1 MRTVKHKLKPLTTE
15 QKTKFFAVAYAYQ
28 FEKNYFSDLF
38 SCFSRKT
45 FKQIDD
51 ENIIF
56 NCVNNSFI
64 SIQNQLVKSQYQSVN
79 NLQARAWKMALKEAY
94 ELHVRTYEA
103 QVSVLKDT
111 VNRKIYTFYQDSD
124 LANTI
129 AITLLEN
136 TQEAKQEQGE
146 KLKNESVKSNNVLES
161 SEAKADSTDIEV
173 KQDPLLN
180 FLSYSINYLFYNYS
194 TFKQLEEQFYS
205 KQFTKARVYQRIQ
218 PILQDLLG
226 DSKAVKKEV
235 LTKEQA
241 KTLSQLF
248 EQAMAMQKK
257 EKSNSVIDSDVE
269 DVNLAQLAKLTKL
282 LRYYCHCLVRAIR
295 KFRRFKPIQS
305 QINPTITLDGQSYK
319 LYSKY
324 DGEAA
329 EPKNRWFLDIMSLE
343 KGKRIEGLE
352 LTGFHHAKKIMKHK
366 KYANLTLSFD
376 PVEMVYYAH
385 FTFGTFKNKPK
396 KRKINKKA
404 VKAKSHQAYVS
415 KNKPTS
421 LIVPMATTVGGD
433 FGLTECF
440 TFSDGWVAGRTQRQ
454 ILKDIADSTKDDV
467 AKIQSNSQ
475 KNYFGLEKNNPEN
488 KRNHINNCFNHNS
501 EKNNINTNYR
511 KRQKRYNNHL
521 ENYKYEMVND
531 IIHHFT
537 TDNEYGQY
545 AQYRF
550 SNCKNSEVLNKLT
563 LVFEDLTYT
572 NLGRTKD
579 DKRQINLIK
588 GVLTLLEDKIKLH
601 HLPIEIKYVNPAY
614 TSQSCPSCY
623 YVDRKNRNSRHDSF
637 RCLHCGFTADE
648 DVRYQALTTFT
659 AMSTKSL
666 KSKVIQKA
674 EAITL
679 PSKDDFIAAC
689 NIAERLSVLPN
700 SMKLHQSKIKDLLM
714 EKHEQVK
721 GSCKMFNN
729 IECCEL
735 N

>member
-1 MRTVKHKLKPLTTE
+1 MRTVKHELKPLTTE

-38 SCFSRKT
+38 SRFSRKT

-103 QVSVLKDT
+103 QVAVLKDT

-124 LANTI
+124 LDNTI

-194 TFKQLEEQFYS
+194 TFKQFEEQFYS

-218 PILQDLLG
+218 PVLQDLLG

-241 KTLSQLF
+241 KKLSHLF
-248 EQAMAMQKK
+248 ELAMAMQKK
-257 EKSNSVIDSDVE
+257 EKSKSVIDSEVADI
-269 DVNLAQLAKLTKL
+269 NLAELAKL

-324 DGEAA
+324 DNGNK
-329 EPKNRWFLDIMSLE
+329 KNRWFLDIMSLE
-343 KGKRIEGLE
+343 KGKRVEGLE

-385 FTFGTFKNKPK
+385 FTFKCKIRKLTKNKK
-396 KRKINKKA
+396 SRSKKA
-404 VKAKSHQAYVS
+404 YVL

-421 LIVPMATTVGGD
+421 LTKLTVPTSITVGGD
-433 FGLTECF
+433 FGLTESF
-440 TFSDGWVAGRTQRQ
+440 TFSDGWVAGRTQKK

-467 AKIQSNSQ
+467 AQIQSNSQ

-501 EKNNINTNYR
+501 EKNNINMNYR
-511 KRQKRYNNHL
+511 KRQKRYNSHL

-531 IIHHFT
+531 IVHHFT

-545 AQYRF
+545 AKYGVLAC
-550 SNCKNSEVLNKLT
+550 SNTDKSLKLT

-588 GVLTLLEDKIKLH
+588 GVLTLLEEKIKLY

-623 YVDRKNRNSRHDSF
+623 YVDRKNRNSRHDDF
-637 RCLHCGFTADE
+637 RCLHCGLL
-648 DVRYQALTTFT
+648 RY
-659 AMSTKSL
+659 
-666 KSKVIQKA
+666 
-674 EAITL
+674 
-679 PSKDDFIAAC
+679 
-689 NIAERLSVLPN
+689 RRRRR
-700 SMKLHQSKIKDLLM
+700 
-714 EKHEQVK
+714 
-721 GSCKMFNN
+721 
-729 IECCEL
+729 
-735 N
+735 

>member
-1 MRTVKHKLKPLTTE
+1 MRTVKHKIKPLTTE

-28 FEKNYFSDLF
+28 SEKNYFSDLF
-38 SCFSRKT
+38 SRFSRKT

-103 QVSVLKDT
+103 QVTVLKDT

-124 LANTI
+124 LANFI

-136 TQEAKQEQGE
+136 TQEAQQEQLCKQEQS
-146 KLKNESVKSNNVLES
+146 LKNESVKSNNVLES
-161 SEAKADSTDIEV
+161 SEAKADSTNIEV

-180 FLSYSINYLFYNYS
+180 FLSYSINHLFYNYY

-241 KTLSQLF
+241 KKLSHLF
-248 EQAMAMQKK
+248 ELAMSVQKK
-257 EKSNSVIDSDVE
+257 EKSKSVIDSEVE
-269 DVNLAQLAKLTKL
+269 DVNLAKLTKL
-282 LRYYCHCLVRAIR
+282 FRYCCHCLVRAIS
-295 KFRRFKPIQS
+295 KFRRFKIIQS

-385 FTFGTFKNKPK
+385 FTFGTFKSKTKPK
-396 KRKINKKA
+396 KLNNNKNK
-404 VKAKSHQAYVS
+404 VKAKSHKAYIS
-415 KNKPTS
+415 KNKPTT
-421 LIVPMATTVGGD
+421 LTTLTATTIGTIGGD
-433 FGLTECF
+433 FGLTESF
-440 TFSDGWVAGRTQRQ
+440 TFSDGWVAGRTQKK

-467 AKIQSNSQ
+467 AQIQSNSQ
-475 KNYFGLEKNNPEN
+475 KNYFGLEKNNPEH

-511 KRQKRYNNHL
+511 KRQKRYNSHL

-537 TDNEYGQY
+537 TNNEYGQY
-545 AQYRF
+545 ENYF
-550 SNCKNSEVLNKLT
+550 VSTENNEVLNKLT

-579 DKRQINLIK
+579 DKRQINLIN
-588 GVLTLLEDKIKLH
+588 VVRS
-601 HLPIEIKYVNPAY
+601 VN
-614 TSQSCPSCY
+614 
-623 YVDRKNRNSRHDSF
+623 VIRRKNKIIP
-637 RCLHCGFTADE
+637 FTHWD
-648 DVRYQALTTFT
+648 LTFY
-659 AMSTKSL
+659 
-666 KSKVIQKA
+666 
-674 EAITL
+674 
-679 PSKDDFIAAC
+679 C
-689 NIAERLSVLPN
+689 
-700 SMKLHQSKIKDLLM
+700 
-714 EKHEQVK
+714 
-721 GSCKMFNN
+721 
-729 IECCEL
+729 
-735 N
+735 

>member
-28 FEKNYFSDLF
+28 SEKNYFSDLF
-38 SCFSRKT
+38 SKFSRKT

-64 SIQNQLVKSQYQSVN
+64 SIQNKLVNSQYQSVN

-103 QVSVLKDT
+103 QVALLKDI
-111 VNRKIYTFYQDSD
+111 VHRKIYTFYQDLDISNVSTV
-124 LANTI
+124 LK
-129 AITLLEN
+129 N
-136 TQEAKQEQGE
+136 TQGAKQEQE
-146 KLKNESVKSNNVLES
+146 QSLKNKSVESNNVTES
-161 SEAKADSTDIEV
+161 SESKVDSTDIEV

-180 FLSYSINYLFYNYS
+180 FCIYTINYLFYNYS
-194 TFKQLEEQFYS
+194 TFKQFEEQFYS
-205 KQFTKARVYQRIQ
+205 KKFTKARVYQRIQ

-241 KTLSQLF
+241 KKLSQLF
-248 EQAMAMQKK
+248 ELAMQSK
-257 EKSNSVIDSDVE
+257 SVIDSDVE
-269 DVNLAQLAKLTKL
+269 DGNLAQLAQLAKL

-376 PVEMVYYAH
+376 SVEMAYYAH
-385 FTFGTFKNKPK
+385 FTFESKAKPK
-396 KRKINKKA
+396 KLKNNKK
-404 VKAKSHQAYVS
+404 KAKAKAHQAYVL
-415 KNKPTS
+415 KNKPTA
-421 LIVPMATTVGGD
+421 LPTAIIVGGD
-433 FGLTECF
+433 FGLTESF
-440 TFSDGWVAGRTQRQ
+440 TFSDGWVAGRTQKK

-467 AKIQSNSQ
+467 AQIQSNSQ
-475 KNYFGLEKNNPEN
+475 KNYFGLEKNNPEH

-511 KRQKRYNNHL
+511 KRQKRYNSHL

-531 IIHHFT
+531 IIYHFT

-545 AQYRF
+545 AKYGISACSF
-550 SNCKNSEVLNKLT
+550 SDTDQSITKLT

-588 GVLTLLEDKIKLH
+588 GVLTLLEEKIKLY
-601 HLPIEIKYVNPAY
+601 HLPIEIKYVNPA
-614 TSQSCPSCY
+614 
-623 YVDRKNRNSRHDSF
+623 
-637 RCLHCGFTADE
+637 
-648 DVRYQALTTFT
+648 
-659 AMSTKSL
+659 
-666 KSKVIQKA
+666 
-674 EAITL
+674 
-679 PSKDDFIAAC
+679 
-689 NIAERLSVLPN
+689 
-700 SMKLHQSKIKDLLM
+700 
-714 EKHEQVK
+714 
-721 GSCKMFNN
+721 
-729 IECCEL
+729 
-735 N
+735 

>member
-1 MRTVKHKLKPLTTE
+1 MRTVKHKIKPLTTE

-28 FEKNYFSDLF
+28 SEKNYFSDLF
-38 SCFSRKT
+38 SRFSRKT
-45 FKQIDD
+45 FKKIDD

-103 QVSVLKDT
+103 QVTVLKDT

-124 LANTI
+124 LANFI

-136 TQEAKQEQGE
+136 TQEAQQEQLCKQEQS
-146 KLKNESVKSNNVLES
+146 LKNESVKSNNVLES
-161 SEAKADSTDIEV
+161 SEAKADSTNIEV

-241 KTLSQLF
+241 KKLSHLF
-248 EQAMAMQKK
+248 ELAMSVQKK
-257 EKSNSVIDSDVE
+257 EKSKSVIDSEVE
-269 DVNLAQLAKLTKL
+269 DVNLAELTKL
-282 LRYYCHCLVRAIR
+282 LRYYCHCLVRAIS
-295 KFRRFKPIQS
+295 KFRRFKLIQS

-324 DGEAA
+324 DGEAK
-329 EPKNRWFLDIMSLE
+329 KNRWFLDIMSLE

-385 FTFGTFKNKPK
+385 FTFGTFKSKTKPK
-396 KRKINKKA
+396 KLNNNKNK
-404 VKAKSHQAYVS
+404 VKAKSHKAYIS
-415 KNKPTS
+415 KNKPTT
-421 LIVPMATTVGGD
+421 LTTLTATTIGTIGGD
-433 FGLTECF
+433 FGLTESF
-440 TFSDGWVAGRTQRQ
+440 TFSDGWVVGRTQKK

-467 AKIQSNSQ
+467 AQIQSNSQ
-475 KNYFGLEKNNPEN
+475 KNYFGLEKNNPEH

-511 KRQKRYNNHL
+511 KRQKRYNSHL

-537 TDNEYGQY
+537 TNNEYGQY
-545 AQYRF
+545 ENYF
-550 SNCKNSEVLNKLT
+550 VSTENNEVLNKLT

-579 DKRQINLIK
+579 DKRQINLIN
-588 GVLTLLEDKIKLH
+588 VVRS
-601 HLPIEIKYVNPAY
+601 VN
-614 TSQSCPSCY
+614 
-623 YVDRKNRNSRHDSF
+623 VIRRKNKIIP
-637 RCLHCGFTADE
+637 FT
-648 DVRYQALTTFT
+648 
-659 AMSTKSL
+659 
-666 KSKVIQKA
+666 
-674 EAITL
+674 
-679 PSKDDFIAAC
+679 
-689 NIAERLSVLPN
+689 
-700 SMKLHQSKIKDLLM
+700 H
-714 EKHEQVK
+714 
-721 GSCKMFNN
+721 
-729 IECCEL
+729 
-735 N
+735 

>member
-1 MRTVKHKLKPLTTE
+1 MPISLS
-15 QKTKFFAVAYAYQ
+15 VA
-28 FEKNYFSDLF
+28 KNYFSDLF
-38 SCFSRKT
+38 SKFSRKT

-64 SIQNQLVKSQYQSVN
+64 SIQNQLVKSQYQSIN

-94 ELHVRTYEA
+94 DLHVRTYEA
-103 QVSVLKDT
+103 QVALLKDT
-111 VNRKIYTFYQDSD
+111 VNRKIYTFYQDSN

-129 AITLLEN
+129 TITLLEN
-136 TQEAKQEQGE
+136 TQEQGE
-146 KLKNESVKSNNVLES
+146 KLKNESVQSNNVLES
-161 SEAKADSTDIEV
+161 SEAKADSTNIEV

-180 FLSYSINYLFYNYS
+180 FLSYSINHLFYNYY

-241 KTLSQLF
+241 KKLSHLF
-248 EQAMAMQKK
+248 ELAMSVQKK
-257 EKSNSVIDSDVE
+257 EKSKSVIDSEVE
-269 DVNLAQLAKLTKL
+269 DVNLAELTKL
-282 LRYYCHCLVRAIR
+282 LRYYCHCLVRAIS
-295 KFRRFKPIQS
+295 KFRRFKIIQS

-324 DGEAA
+324 DGEAK
-329 EPKNRWFLDIMSLE
+329 KNRWFLDIMSLE

-376 PVEMVYYAH
+376 PVEMAYYAH
-385 FTFGTFKNKPK
+385 FTFKCKVRKLTKNKKSCSK
-396 KRKINKKA
+396 KT
-404 VKAKSHQAYVS
+404 HVS

-421 LIVPMATTVGGD
+421 LTVPMATTVGGD

-467 AKIQSNSQ
+467 AQIQANSQ

-511 KRQKRYNNHL
+511 KRQKRYNSWL
-521 ENYKYEMVND
+521 ENYKHQMAND

-545 AQYRF
+545 AKYSC
-550 SNCKNSEVLNKLT
+550 SNCENNEALTKLT

-579 DKRQINLIK
+579 DKRQINLIN
-588 GVLTLLEDKIKLH
+588 V
-601 HLPIEIKYVNPAY
+601 
-614 TSQSCPSCY
+614 
-623 YVDRKNRNSRHDSF
+623 
-637 RCLHCGFTADE
+637 
-648 DVRYQALTTFT
+648 VR
-659 AMSTKSL
+659 SL
-666 KSKVIQKA
+666 NVI
-674 EAITL
+674 
-679 PSKDDFIAAC
+679 
-689 NIAERLSVLPN
+689 RR
-700 SMKLHQSKIKDLLM
+700 SKIK
-714 EKHEQVK
+714 
-721 GSCKMFNN
+721 
-729 IECCEL
+729 
-735 N
+735 

>member
-38 SCFSRKT
+38 SRFSRKT

-64 SIQNQLVKSQYQSVN
+64 SIQNKLVNSQYQSVN

-103 QVSVLKDT
+103 QVALLKDI

-124 LANTI
+124 LAN
-129 AITLLEN
+129 AITLLDN
-136 TQEAKQEQGE
+136 TQGAKQEQ
-146 KLKNESVKSNNVLES
+146 KQNLKNESVKSNNVLES

-194 TFKQLEEQFYS
+194 TFKQFEEQFYS
-205 KQFTKARVYQRIQ
+205 KKFTKARVYQRIQ
-218 PILQDLLG
+218 PILQDLL
-226 DSKAVKKEV
+226 DDKKAVKKEV

-241 KTLSQLF
+241 KKLSQLF
-248 EQAMAMQKK
+248 ALAIPVQKK
-257 EKSNSVIDSDVE
+257 EKSKSVIDSDVE
-269 DVNLAQLAKLTKL
+269 DVNLAQLAKL

-295 KFRRFKPIQS
+295 KFRRFKIIQT
-305 QINPTITLDGQSYK
+305 QINPTITLDGESYK

-324 DGEAA
+324 DEA
-329 EPKNRWFLDIMSLE
+329 EKKNRWFLDVMSLE
-343 KGKRIEGLE
+343 KGKRIESLE

-376 PVEMVYYAH
+376 PVEMTYYAH
-385 FTFGTFKNKPK
+385 FTFKSKAKPK
-396 KRKINKKA
+396 KLNTNKKK
-404 VKAKSHQAYVS
+404 VKSKSHQAYVS
-415 KNKPTS
+415 KNKLTATIALPTAQTK
-421 LIVPMATTVGGD
+421 LTVPTATTVGGD
-433 FGLTECF
+433 FGLTESF
-440 TFSDGWVAGRTQRQ
+440 TFSDGWVAGRIQKK
-454 ILKDIADSTKDDV
+454 ILKYIADSTKDDV
-467 AKIQSNSQ
+467 AQIQSNSQ
-475 KNYFGLEKNNPEN
+475 KNYFGLEKNNPEH

-511 KRQKRYNNHL
+511 KRQKRYNSHL
-521 ENYKYEMVND
+521 DNYQHQMVND
-531 IIHHFT
+531 IINHFT

-545 AQYRF
+545 TKYTNYGVLAC
-550 SNCKNSEVLNKLT
+550 SNTDKALTKLT

-588 GVLTLLEDKIKLH
+588 GVLRLLEEKIKLY

-623 YVDRKNRNSRHDSF
+623 YVDRKNRNSQHDSF

-648 DVRYQALTTFT
+648 DVRYRALTEVVKETF
-659 AMSTKSL
+659 
-666 KSKVIQKA
+666 
-674 EAITL
+674 L

-700 SMKLHQSKIKDLLM
+700 STKLHQRKIKDLLM
-714 EKHEQVK
+714 EKHEQIK
-721 GSCKMFNN
+721 GSCKMFDSR
-729 IECCEL
+729 
-735 N
+735 

>member
-1 MRTVKHKLKPLTTE
+1 MRTVKHELKPLTTE

-28 FEKNYFSDLF
+28 SEKNYFSDLF
-38 SCFSRKT
+38 SKFSRKT

-64 SIQNQLVKSQYQSVN
+64 SIQNQLVKSQYQSIN

-94 ELHVRTYEA
+94 DLHVRTYEA
-103 QVSVLKDT
+103 QVALLKDT
-111 VNRKIYTFYQDSD
+111 VNRKIYTFYQDSN

-129 AITLLEN
+129 TITLLEN
-136 TQEAKQEQGE
+136 TQEQGE
-146 KLKNESVKSNNVLES
+146 KLKNESVQSNNVLES
-161 SEAKADSTDIEV
+161 SEAKADSTNIEV

-180 FLSYSINYLFYNYS
+180 FLSYSINHLFYNYY

-241 KTLSQLF
+241 KKLSHLF
-248 EQAMAMQKK
+248 ELAMSVQKK
-257 EKSNSVIDSDVE
+257 EKSKSVIDSEVE
-269 DVNLAQLAKLTKL
+269 DVNLAELTKL
-282 LRYYCHCLVRAIR
+282 LRYYCHCLVRAIS
-295 KFRRFKPIQS
+295 KFRRFKIIQS

-324 DGEAA
+324 DGEAK
-329 EPKNRWFLDIMSLE
+329 KNRWFLDIMSLE

-385 FTFGTFKNKPK
+385 FTFECKVWKPIKNKKSCSK
-396 KRKINKKA
+396 KK
-404 VKAKSHQAYVS
+404 HVS
-415 KNKPTS
+415 KNK
-421 LIVPMATTVGGD
+421 LTTLTAQTETPIGTIGGD
-433 FGLTECF
+433 FGLTESF
-440 TFSDGWVAGRTQRQ
+440 TFSDGWVAGRTQRK

-467 AKIQSNSQ
+467 AQIQSNSQ

-511 KRQKRYNNHL
+511 KRQKRYNSHL
-521 ENYKYEMVND
+521 ENYKYQMVND

-545 AQYRF
+545 AKYSF
-550 SNCKNSEVLNKLT
+550 SNCENSEVLNKLT

-588 GVLTLLEDKIKLH
+588 GVLTLLEEKIKLY

-623 YVDRKNRNSRHDSF
+623 YVDRKNRKSRHDDF
-637 RCLHCGFTADE
+637 RCLHCGFTANE
-648 DVRYQALTTFT
+648 DVRYQALTTVVKR
-659 AMSTKSL
+659 S
-666 KSKVIQKA
+666 
-674 EAITL
+674 EAIML

-700 SMKLHQSKIKDLLM
+700 SMKLHQRKIKDLLM

-721 GSCKMFNN
+721 GSCKMFT
-729 IECCEL
+729 CKH
-735 N
+735 

>member
-1 MRTVKHKLKPLTTE
+1 MRTVKHKIKPLTTE

-28 FEKNYFSDLF
+28 SEKNYFSDLF
-38 SCFSRKT
+38 SKFSRKT

-56 NCVNNSFI
+56 NCVNNNFI

-103 QVSVLKDT
+103 QVALLKDI
-111 VNRKIYTFYQDSD
+111 VHRKIYTFYQDTYLD
-124 LANTI
+124 NAIT
-129 AITLLEN
+129 ITLLEIIQG
-136 TQEAKQEQGE
+136 TKQEQE
-146 KLKNESVKSNNVLES
+146 QSLKNESVKSNNVLES

-194 TFKQLEEQFYS
+194 TFKQFEEQFYS

-218 PILQDLLG
+218 PVLQDLLG

-241 KTLSQLF
+241 KKLSHLF
-248 EQAMAMQKK
+248 ELAMSVQKK
-257 EKSNSVIDSDVE
+257 EKSKSVIDSDVE
-269 DVNLAQLAKLTKL
+269 DVNLAQLAQLAKL

-295 KFRRFKPIQS
+295 KFRRFKIIQS

-324 DGEAA
+324 DNENK
-329 EPKNRWFLDIMSLE
+329 KNRWFLDIMSLE

-376 PVEMVYYAH
+376 SVEMAYYAH
-385 FTFGTFKNKPK
+385 FTFKSKAKPK
-396 KRKINKKA
+396 KLKNNKKKA
-404 VKAKSHQAYVS
+404 KAKSHQTYVS

-421 LIVPMATTVGGD
+421 LTATTIGGD
-433 FGLTECF
+433 FGLTESF
-440 TFSDGWVAGRTQRQ
+440 TFSDGWVAGRTQKK

-467 AKIQSNSQ
+467 AQIQSNSQ
-475 KNYFGLEKNNPEN
+475 KNYFGLEKNNPEH

-511 KRQKRYNNHL
+511 KRQKRYNSHL

-531 IIHHFT
+531 IIYHFT

-545 AQYRF
+545 AKYGISACSCSDTDQ
-550 SNCKNSEVLNKLT
+550 SITKLT

-588 GVLTLLEDKIKLH
+588 GVLTLLEEKIKLY

-623 YVDRKNRNSRHDSF
+623 YVDRKNRKSRHDDF
-637 RCLHCGFTADE
+637 RCLHCGFTANE
-648 DVRYQALTTFT
+648 DVRYRALTTVVQRVESSNEPL
-659 AMSTKSL
+659 AAL
-666 KSKVIQKA
+666 
-674 EAITL
+674 L

-700 SMKLHQSKIKDLLM
+700 SMKLHQRKIKDLLM

-721 GSCKMFNN
+721 GSCKMFDSR
-729 IECCEL
+729 
-735 N
+735 

>member
-1 MRTVKHKLKPLTTE
+1 MRTVKHELKPLTTE

-38 SCFSRKT
+38 SRFSRKT
-45 FKQIDD
+45 FKQIND

-64 SIQNQLVKSQYQSVN
+64 SIQNQLVNSQYQSVN

-94 ELHVRTYEA
+94 DLHVRTYEA
-103 QVSVLKDT
+103 QVALLKDI
-111 VNRKIYTFYQDSD
+111 VHRKIYTFYQDFD
-124 LANTI
+124 LTN

-136 TQEAKQEQGE
+136 TQGAKQEQE
-146 KLKNESVKSNNVLES
+146 QSLKNESVNNVLES

-173 KQDPLLN
+173 KQSPLLN

-218 PILQDLLG
+218 PICQDLL
-226 DSKAVKKEV
+226 DDKKAVKKEV

-241 KTLSQLF
+241 KKLSQLF
-248 EQAMAMQKK
+248 ELAMSVQKK

-269 DVNLAQLAKLTKL
+269 DVNLAQLARL

-324 DGEAA
+324 DNENK
-329 EPKNRWFLDIMSLE
+329 KNRWFLDIMSLE

-352 LTGFHHAKKIMKHK
+352 LTGFHHAKKIMKYK

-376 PVEMVYYAH
+376 PVEMVYYTH
-385 FTFGTFKNKPK
+385 FTFGTFE
-396 KRKINKKA
+396 RKVRKLNKKSRS
-404 VKAKSHQAYVS
+404 KKAYVS
-415 KNKPTS
+415 KNKPTA
-421 LIVPMATTVGGD
+421 LPTTLTTIGGD

-440 TFSDGWVAGRTQRQ
+440 TFSDGWIAGRTQRK
-454 ILKDIADSTKDDV
+454 ILKYIADSTKDDV
-467 AKIQSNSQ
+467 AQIQLNSQ
-475 KNYFGLEKNNPEN
+475 KNYFGLEKNNPEH

-511 KRQKRYNNHL
+511 KRQKRYNSHL
-521 ENYKYEMVND
+521 ENYKYQMVND

-545 AQYRF
+545 AKYGVLAC
-550 SNCKNSEVLNKLT
+550 SNTDKSLKLT

-588 GVLTLLEDKIKLH
+588 GVLTLLEEKIKLY

-648 DVRYQALTTFT
+648 DVRYRALTTVVKRAGVET
-659 AMSTKSL
+659 PVMLA
-666 KSKVIQKA
+666 A
-674 EAITL
+674 PL

-689 NIAERLSVLPN
+689 NIAERISVLPN
-700 SMKLHQSKIKDLLM
+700 SMKLHQRKIKDLLM
-714 EKHEQVK
+714 KKHEQIK
-721 GSCKMFNN
+721 GSCKMFDSR
-729 IECCEL
+729 
-735 N
+735 

>member
-1 MRTVKHKLKPLTTE
+1 MRAVKHKIKPLNVE

-28 FEKNYFSDLF
+28 SEKNYFSDLF
-38 SCFSRKT
+38 SKFSRKT
-45 FKQIDD
+45 FKQIND

-56 NCVNNSFI
+56 NCVNNNFI

-103 QVSVLKDT
+103 QVALLKDI
-111 VNRKIYTFYQDSD
+111 VHRKIYTFYQDLDISNVSTV
-124 LANTI
+124 LK
-129 AITLLEN
+129 N
-136 TQEAKQEQGE
+136 TQGAKQEQE
-146 KLKNESVKSNNVLES
+146 QSLKNKSVESNNVTES
-161 SEAKADSTDIEV
+161 SESKVDSTDIEV

-180 FLSYSINYLFYNYS
+180 FCIYTINYLFYNYS
-194 TFKQLEEQFYS
+194 TFKQFEEQFYS
-205 KQFTKARVYQRIQ
+205 KKFTKARVYQRIQ

-226 DSKAVKKEV
+226 TSKAVKKEV

-241 KTLSQLF
+241 KKLSLLF
-248 EQAMAMQKK
+248 EQAMFMQKK

-269 DVNLAQLAKLTKL
+269 DVNLAQLAKLAKL

-295 KFRRFKPIQS
+295 KFRRFKIIQS

-324 DGEAA
+324 DNENK
-329 EPKNRWFLDIMSLE
+329 KNRWFLDIMSLE

-376 PVEMVYYAH
+376 SVEMAYYAH
-385 FTFGTFKNKPK
+385 FTFKSKAKPK
-396 KRKINKKA
+396 KLKNNKKK
-404 VKAKSHQAYVS
+404 VKAKSKSHQTYVS

-421 LIVPMATTVGGD
+421 LTTQTKLTTLTATTIGTIGGD
-433 FGLTECF
+433 FGLTESF
-440 TFSDGWVAGRTQRQ
+440 TFSDGWVAGRTQKK

-467 AKIQSNSQ
+467 AQIQSNSQ

-511 KRQKRYNNHL
+511 KRQKRYNSHL

-531 IIHHFT
+531 IIYHFT

-545 AQYRF
+545 AKYGISACSCSDTDQ
-550 SNCKNSEVLNKLT
+550 SITKLT

-572 NLGRTKD
+572 NLGKTKD

-588 GVLTLLEDKIKLH
+588 GVLTLLEEKIKLY

-623 YVDRKNRNSRHDSF
+623 YVDRKNRKSRHDDF
-637 RCLHCGFTADE
+637 RCLHCGFTANE
-648 DVRYQALTTFT
+648 DVRYRVLTEVVKRTGVET
-659 AMSTKSL
+659 PATL
-666 KSKVIQKA
+666 A
-674 EAITL
+674 APL

-700 SMKLHQSKIKDLLM
+700 STKLHQSKIKDLLM

-721 GSCKMFNN
+721 GSCKMFT
-729 IECCEL
+729 CKH
-735 N
+735 

>member
-1 MRTVKHKLKPLTTE
+1 
-15 QKTKFFAVAYAYQ
+15 
-28 FEKNYFSDLF
+28 
-38 SCFSRKT
+38 
-45 FKQIDD
+45 
-51 ENIIF
+51 
-56 NCVNNSFI
+56 
-64 SIQNQLVKSQYQSVN
+64 
-79 NLQARAWKMALKEAY
+79 MALKEAY

-103 QVSVLKDT
+103 QVAVLKDT

-136 TQEAKQEQGE
+136 TQEAQQEQGE
-146 KLKNESVKSNNVLES
+146 KLKNKSVKSNNVLES

-241 KTLSQLF
+241 KKLSHLF
-248 EQAMAMQKK
+248 ELAMSVQKK
-257 EKSNSVIDSDVE
+257 EKSKSVIDFDVE
-269 DVNLAQLAKLTKL
+269 DVNLAQLAKL

-295 KFRRFKPIQS
+295 KFRRFKLIQS

-324 DGEAA
+324 DNENK
-329 EPKNRWFLDIMSLE
+329 KNRWFLDIMSLE

-385 FTFGTFKNKPK
+385 FTFGTFKSKAKPK

-415 KNKPTS
+415 KNKPTT
-421 LIVPMATTVGGD
+421 LTVPTAITVGGD
-433 FGLTECF
+433 FGLTESF
-440 TFSDGWVAGRTQRQ
+440 TFSDGWVAGRTQKK

-467 AKIQSNSQ
+467 AQIQSNSQ

-511 KRQKRYNNHL
+511 KRQKRYNSHL

-545 AQYRF
+545 AKYGVLAC
-550 SNCKNSEVLNKLT
+550 SNTDKSLKLT

-588 GVLTLLEDKIKLH
+588 GVLTLLEEKIKLY

-623 YVDRKNRNSRHDSF
+623 YVDRKNRKSRHDDF

-648 DVRYQALTTFT
+648 DVRYRALTTVVKRAGVET
-659 AMSTKSL
+659 PATL
-666 KSKVIQKA
+666 A
-674 EAITL
+674 TPL

-700 SMKLHQSKIKDLLM
+700 STKLHQSKIKDLLM

-721 GSCKMFNN
+721 GSCKMFT
-729 IECCEL
+729 CEH
-735 N
+735 

>member
-1 MRTVKHKLKPLTTE
+1 MLISLS
-15 QKTKFFAVAYAYQ
+15 VA
-28 FEKNYFSDLF
+28 KNYFSDLF
-38 SCFSRKT
+38 SRFSRKT

-64 SIQNQLVKSQYQSVN
+64 SIQNKLVNSQYQSVN

-94 ELHVRTYEA
+94 ELHVRTYES
-103 QVSVLKDT
+103 QVALLKDI
-111 VNRKIYTFYQDSD
+111 VHRKIYTFYQDSD

-136 TQEAKQEQGE
+136 TQETKQEQE
-146 KLKNESVKSNNVLES
+146 QSLKNESVNNVLES

-205 KQFTKARVYQRIQ
+205 KKFTKARVYQRIQ

-241 KTLSQLF
+241 KKLSQLF
-248 EQAMAMQKK
+248 ELAMSVQKK
-257 EKSNSVIDSDVE
+257 EKSKSVIDSEIE
-269 DVNLAQLAKLTKL
+269 DINLTQLAQLAKL

-324 DGEAA
+324 DGEAK
-329 EPKNRWFLDIMSLE
+329 KNRWFLDSMSLE

-385 FTFGTFKNKPK
+385 FTFGTFKSKAKPK
-396 KRKINKKA
+396 KLKNNKKK
-404 VKAKSHQAYVS
+404 VKAKSKSHQTYVS

-421 LIVPMATTVGGD
+421 LTTLTATTIGTIGGD
-433 FGLTECF
+433 FGLTESF
-440 TFSDGWVAGRTQRQ
+440 TFSDGWVAGRIQKK

-467 AKIQSNSQ
+467 AQIQSNSQ

-511 KRQKRYNNHL
+511 KRQKRYNSHL

-545 AQYRF
+545 AKYGVLAC
-550 SNCKNSEVLNKLT
+550 SNTDKSLTKLT

-579 DKRQINLIK
+579 DKRQINLIN
-588 GVLTLLEDKIKLH
+588 V
-601 HLPIEIKYVNPAY
+601 
-614 TSQSCPSCY
+614 
-623 YVDRKNRNSRHDSF
+623 
-637 RCLHCGFTADE
+637 
-648 DVRYQALTTFT
+648 VR
-659 AMSTKSL
+659 SL
-666 KSKVIQKA
+666 NVI
-674 EAITL
+674 
-679 PSKDDFIAAC
+679 
-689 NIAERLSVLPN
+689 RR
-700 SMKLHQSKIKDLLM
+700 SKIK
-714 EKHEQVK
+714 
-721 GSCKMFNN
+721 
-729 IECCEL
+729 
-735 N
+735 

>member
-1 MRTVKHKLKPLTTE
+1 MRTVKHELKPLTTE

-38 SCFSRKT
+38 SRFSRKT

-103 QVSVLKDT
+103 QVTVLKDT

-124 LANTI
+124 LD
-129 AITLLEN
+129 ITLLEN

-194 TFKQLEEQFYS
+194 TFKQFEEQFYS

-248 EQAMAMQKK
+248 ELAMQSK
-257 EKSNSVIDSDVE
+257 SVIDSEVADI
-269 DVNLAQLAKLTKL
+269 NLAELTKL

-324 DGEAA
+324 DDEAK
-329 EPKNRWFLDIMSLE
+329 KNRWFLDIMSLE

-376 PVEMVYYAH
+376 PVEMAYYAH
-385 FTFGTFKNKPK
+385 FTFGTFERKVRKLTKNKKSRSK
-396 KRKINKKA
+396 KT
-404 VKAKSHQAYVS
+404 YVS

-421 LIVPMATTVGGD
+421 LTTQTATPIGTIGGD

-440 TFSDGWVAGRTQRQ
+440 TFSDGWIAGRTQRQ
-454 ILKDIADSTKDDV
+454 ILKHIADSTKDDV
-467 AKIQSNSQ
+467 AQIQSNSQ
-475 KNYFGLEKNNPEN
+475 KNYFGLEKNNPEH

-511 KRQKRYNNHL
+511 KRQKRYNSHL

-545 AQYRF
+545 TQYTNYGV
-550 SNCKNSEVLNKLT
+550 STKNNEVLNKLT

-588 GVLTLLEDKIKLH
+588 GVLTLLEEKIKLYN
-601 HLPIEIKYVNPAY
+601 LPIEIKYVNPAY

-623 YVDRKNRNSRHDSF
+623 YVDRKNRKSRHDDFS
-637 RCLHCGFTADE
+637 
-648 DVRYQALTTFT
+648 V
-659 AMSTKSL
+659 AMSSLRFAAPPQTK
-666 KSKVIQKA
+666 
-674 EAITL
+674 TL
-679 PSKDDFIAAC
+679 GI
-689 NIAERLSVLPN
+689 ER
-700 SMKLHQSKIKDLLM
+700 
-714 EKHEQVK
+714 
-721 GSCKMFNN
+721 
-729 IECCEL
+729 
-735 N
+735 

>member
-1 MRTVKHKLKPLTTE
+1 MRTVKHKIKPLTTE

-38 SCFSRKT
+38 SLFSRKT

-79 NLQARAWKMALKEAY
+79 NLQARTWKMALKEAY

-103 QVSVLKDT
+103 QVALLKDI
-111 VNRKIYTFYQDSD
+111 VHRKIYTFYRDSD
-124 LANTI
+124 LDNAI

-136 TQEAKQEQGE
+136 TQGTKQEQLCKQE
-146 KLKNESVKSNNVLES
+146 QKQSLKNESVNNVLES

-173 KQDPLLN
+173 EQNPLLN
-180 FLSYSINYLFYNYS
+180 FLTYTINHLFYNYS

-205 KQFTKARVYQRIQ
+205 KQFTKARIYQRIQ

-241 KTLSQLF
+241 KKLSQLF
-248 EQAMAMQKK
+248 ELAMQSK
-257 EKSNSVIDSDVE
+257 SVIDSEVADI
-269 DVNLAQLAKLTKL
+269 NLAELAKL

-295 KFRRFKPIQS
+295 KFRRFKIIQS

-376 PVEMVYYAH
+376 PVEMAYYAH
-385 FTFGTFKNKPK
+385 FTFGTFERKVRKLTKNKKSRSK
-396 KRKINKKA
+396 KT
-404 VKAKSHQAYVS
+404 YVS

-421 LIVPMATTVGGD
+421 LTATTIGTIGGD
-433 FGLTECF
+433 FGLTESF

-467 AKIQSNSQ
+467 AQIQSNSQ
-475 KNYFGLEKNNPEN
+475 KNYFGLEKNNPEH

-511 KRQKRYNNHL
+511 KRQKRYNSHL

-545 AQYRF
+545 AKYGVLAC
-550 SNCKNSEVLNKLT
+550 SNTDKSLTKLT

-588 GVLTLLEDKIKLH
+588 GVLTLLEEKIKLY

-623 YVDRKNRNSRHDSF
+623 YVDRKNRKSRHDDF
-637 RCLHCGFTADE
+637 RCLHCGFTANE
-648 DVRYQALTTFT
+648 DVRYRVLTEVVKRTGVET
-659 AMSTKSL
+659 PATL
-666 KSKVIQKA
+666 A
-674 EAITL
+674 APL

-700 SMKLHQSKIKDLLM
+700 STKLHQSKIKDLLM

-721 GSCKMFNN
+721 GSCKMFVQSN
-729 IECCEL
+729 IECC
-735 N
+735 

>member
-28 FEKNYFSDLF
+28 SEKNYFSDLF
-38 SCFSRKT
+38 SHFSRKN
-45 FKQIDD
+45 FKQIDN

-56 NCVNNSFI
+56 NCVNNNFI
-64 SIQNQLVKSQYQSVN
+64 SIQNKLVNSQYQSVN

-103 QVSVLKDT
+103 QVALLKDI

-124 LANTI
+124 LDNTI
-129 AITLLEN
+129 VITLLED
-136 TQEAKQEQGE
+136 TQGTQQERDQ

-194 TFKQLEEQFYS
+194 TFKQFEEQFYS

-226 DSKAVKKEV
+226 DSKAVKKDV

-241 KTLSQLF
+241 KKLSQLF
-248 EQAMAMQKK
+248 ELAILMQNK
-257 EKSNSVIDSDVE
+257 EKSKSVIDIDVE
-269 DVNLAQLAKLTKL
+269 DITLAQLAKL

-324 DGEAA
+324 DGEAK
-329 EPKNRWFLDIMSLE
+329 KNRWFLDIMSLE

-376 PVEMVYYAH
+376 PVEMAYYAH

-396 KRKINKKA
+396 KRKINKKT

-421 LIVPMATTVGGD
+421 LTAQTATTVGGD

-440 TFSDGWVAGRTQRQ
+440 TFSDGWVAGRTQRK

-467 AKIQSNSQ
+467 AQIQSNSQ

-511 KRQKRYNNHL
+511 KRQKRYNSHL
-521 ENYKYEMVND
+521 DNYKYQMVND

-537 TDNEYGQY
+537 TDNEYGRY
-545 AQYRF
+545 AKYSF
-550 SNCKNSEVLNKLT
+550 SNSENSEILNKLT

-588 GVLTLLEDKIKLH
+588 GVLTLLEEKIKLY

-623 YVDRKNRNSRHDSF
+623 YVDRKNRKSRHDDF
-637 RCLHCGFTADE
+637 RCLHCGFTANE
-648 DVRYQALTTFT
+648 DVRYRALTEVV
-659 AMSTKSL
+659 KR
-666 KSKVIQKA
+666 A
-674 EAITL
+674 EAITF

-700 SMKLHQSKIKDLLM
+700 STKLHQSKIKDLLM
-714 EKHEQVK
+714 EKHEQIK
-721 GSCKMFNN
+721 GSCKMFDESN
-729 IECCEL
+729 IECC
-735 N
+735 

>member
-1 MRTVKHKLKPLTTE
+1 MRTVKHKIKPLTTE

-38 SCFSRKT
+38 SRFSRKT

-64 SIQNQLVKSQYQSVN
+64 SIQNKLVNSQYQSVN

-94 ELHVRTYEA
+94 ELHVRTYES
-103 QVSVLKDT
+103 QVALLKDI
-111 VNRKIYTFYQDSD
+111 VHRKIYTFYQDSD
-124 LANTI
+124 LD
-129 AITLLEN
+129 ITLLEN
-136 TQEAKQEQGE
+136 TQETKQEQE
-146 KLKNESVKSNNVLES
+146 QSLKNESVNNVLES
-161 SEAKADSTDIEV
+161 SEVKVDSTDIEV

-241 KTLSQLF
+241 KKLSHLF
-248 EQAMAMQKK
+248 ELAMAMQKK
-257 EKSNSVIDSDVE
+257 EKSKSVIDSEIE
-269 DVNLAQLAKLTKL
+269 DINLTQLAQLAKL

-324 DGEAA
+324 DDEAK
-329 EPKNRWFLDIMSLE
+329 KNRWFLDIMSLE

-376 PVEMVYYAH
+376 SVEMTYYAH
-385 FTFGTFKNKPK
+385 FTFKSKAKPK
-396 KRKINKKA
+396 KLKNNKKK
-404 VKAKSHQAYVS
+404 VKAKSKSHQTYVS

-421 LIVPMATTVGGD
+421 LTTLTATTIGTIGGD
-433 FGLTECF
+433 FGLTESF
-440 TFSDGWVAGRTQRQ
+440 TFSDGWVAGRTQKK

-467 AKIQSNSQ
+467 AQIQSNSQ
-475 KNYFGLEKNNPEN
+475 KNYFGLEKNNPEH

-511 KRQKRYNNHL
+511 KRQKRYNSHL

-531 IIHHFT
+531 IIYHFT

-545 AQYRF
+545 AKYGISACSCSDTDQ
-550 SNCKNSEVLNKLT
+550 SITKLT

-614 TSQSCPSCY
+614 TSQICPSCY

-637 RCLHCGFTADE
+637 S
-648 DVRYQALTTFT
+648 V
-659 AMSTKSL
+659 AMSSL
-666 KSKVIQKA
+666 
-674 EAITL
+674 
-679 PSKDDFIAAC
+679 
-689 NIAERLSVLPN
+689 
-700 SMKLHQSKIKDLLM
+700 
-714 EKHEQVK
+714 
-721 GSCKMFNN
+721 
-729 IECCEL
+729 
-735 N
+735 

>member
-1 MRTVKHKLKPLTTE
+1 MPISLS
-15 QKTKFFAVAYAYQ
+15 VA
-28 FEKNYFSDLF
+28 KNYFSDLF
-38 SCFSRKT
+38 SKFSRKT

-56 NCVNNSFI
+56 NCVNNNFI

-103 QVSVLKDT
+103 QVALLKDI
-111 VNRKIYTFYQDSD
+111 VHRKIYTFYQDTYLD
-124 LANTI
+124 NAIT
-129 AITLLEN
+129 ITLLEIIQG
-136 TQEAKQEQGE
+136 TKQEQE
-146 KLKNESVKSNNVLES
+146 QSLKNESVKSNNVLES

-218 PILQDLLG
+218 PVLQDLLG

-241 KTLSQLF
+241 KKLSQLF
-248 EQAMAMQKK
+248 ELAMSVQKK
-257 EKSNSVIDSDVE
+257 EKSKSVIDSDVE
-269 DVNLAQLAKLTKL
+269 DVNLAQLAQLAKL

-295 KFRRFKPIQS
+295 KFRRFKIIQS

-324 DGEAA
+324 DDEVK
-329 EPKNRWFLDIMSLE
+329 KNRWFLDIMSLE

-376 PVEMVYYAH
+376 SVEMAYYAH
-385 FTFGTFKNKPK
+385 FTFKSKAKPK
-396 KRKINKKA
+396 KLKNNKKKA
-404 VKAKSHQAYVS
+404 KAKSHQTYVS

-421 LIVPMATTVGGD
+421 LTATTIGGD
-433 FGLTECF
+433 FGLTESF
-440 TFSDGWVAGRTQRQ
+440 TFSDGWVAGRTQKK

-467 AKIQSNSQ
+467 AQIQSNSQ
-475 KNYFGLEKNNPEN
+475 KNYFGLEKNNPEH

-511 KRQKRYNNHL
+511 KRQKRYNSHL

-531 IIHHFT
+531 IIYHFT

-545 AQYRF
+545 AKYGISACSCSDTDQ
-550 SNCKNSEVLNKLT
+550 SITKLT

-579 DKRQINLIK
+579 DKRQINLIN
-588 GVLTLLEDKIKLH
+588 V
-601 HLPIEIKYVNPAY
+601 
-614 TSQSCPSCY
+614 
-623 YVDRKNRNSRHDSF
+623 
-637 RCLHCGFTADE
+637 
-648 DVRYQALTTFT
+648 VR
-659 AMSTKSL
+659 SL
-666 KSKVIQKA
+666 NVI
-674 EAITL
+674 
-679 PSKDDFIAAC
+679 
-689 NIAERLSVLPN
+689 RR
-700 SMKLHQSKIKDLLM
+700 SKIK
-714 EKHEQVK
+714 
-721 GSCKMFNN
+721 
-729 IECCEL
+729 
-735 N
+735 